1 MNPCICAYVCVY
13 ISLIQLCV
21 VPVASGLCPLSC
33 LPIPVRPKKG
43 KRQSLLNSNLFLTMV
58 TIGRAIVPIK
68 TCLFLTMVTQEGRPL
83 PNTNIFL
90 TMATIERQP
99 LPNTNIKH
107 RTLHKSS
114 LEGRM
119 SAATDFKSLFH
130 LILLSYYAQLQIEE
144 QGQLIV
150 NLERSLQESQVGSLE
165 IFKS

>member
-1 MNPCICAYVCVY
+1 
-13 ISLIQLCV
+13 
-21 VPVASGLCPLSC
+21 
-33 LPIPVRPKKG
+33 
-43 KRQSLLNSNLFLTMV
+43 
-58 TIGRAIVPIK
+58 
-68 TCLFLTMVTQEGRPL
+68 
-83 PNTNIFL
+83 
-90 TMATIERQP
+90 MATIERQP